1 MNSFVDTNVSIAYSF
16 LIDPL
21 NNHSRNAFSEYAN
34 IFWSELVKKEF
45 NKVFISKKEVL
56 VRFYKKLLNDLKQ
69 GNIFNLT
76 FNNIEKYVKQGNYR
90 KKDFNQIKGSLY
102 SFWDRYVDE
111 TFPSAD
117 LLENAINLCL
127 RDLRIMVYTKKA
139 ELENNLKL
147 TSKRHDTYSNL
158 KNKLRKKY
166 AAPEVLI
173 VDEWLTSE
181 DIDNDDISFLLDLM
195 EDRSDTKST
204 IFCTLYPYSQ
214 WNDKLK
220 RRVIG
225 QSVIDRIVHSAVI
238 IDCGTMNM
246 RAEKRKR

>member
-1 MNSFVDTNVSIAYSF
+1 MISSSAKQQ
-16 LIDPL
+16 LIKMKL
-21 NNHSRNAFSEYAN
+21 SEITDILERQN
-34 IFWSELVKKEF
+34 EIIEF
-45 NKVFISKKEVL
+45 TGMPFDE
-56 VRFYKKLLNDLKQ
+56 RM
-69 GNIFNLT
+69 
-76 FNNIEKYVKQGNYR
+76 EYVIN
-90 KKDFNQIKGSLY
+90 SLY
-102 SFWDRYVDE
+102 EIKHAKTILGLRKRARLKMPDACINDIIWEKRGLDKRKILDLASGNFVLTQSNVICMGPTGAGK
-111 TFPSAD
+111 TFMACAIAND
-117 LLENAINLCL
+117 AAINQGF
-127 RDLRIMVYTKKA
+127 VTKYIRMPDMLT
-139 ELENNLKL
+139 ELHQPETN
-147 TSKRHDTYSNL
+147 

>member
-1 MNSFVDTNVSIAYSF
+1 MVNFFNSIHN
-16 LIDPL
+16 
-21 NNHSRNAFSEYAN
+21 
-34 IFWSELVKKEF
+34 
-45 NKVFISKKEVL
+45 
-56 VRFYKKLLNDLKQ
+56 
-69 GNIFNLT
+69 
-76 FNNIEKYVKQGNYR
+76 
-90 KKDFNQIKGSLY
+90 
-102 SFWDRYVDE
+102 
-111 TFPSAD
+111 
-117 LLENAINLCL
+117 
-127 RDLRIMVYTKKA
+127 
-139 ELENNLKL
+139 
-147 TSKRHDTYSNL
+147 
-158 KNKLRKKY
+158 
-166 AAPEVLI
+166 
-173 VDEWLTSE
+173 EWLTSE

>member
-1 MNSFVDTNVSIAYSF
+1 MNYVIAIGTERYSLTVSY
-16 LIDPL
+16 
-21 NNHSRNAFSEYAN
+21 
-34 IFWSELVKKEF
+34 
-45 NKVFISKKEVL
+45 
-56 VRFYKKLLNDLKQ
+56 
-69 GNIFNLT
+69 
-76 FNNIEKYVKQGNYR
+76 
-90 KKDFNQIKGSLY
+90 
-102 SFWDRYVDE
+102 
-111 TFPSAD
+111 
-117 LLENAINLCL
+117 
-127 RDLRIMVYTKKA
+127 
-139 ELENNLKL
+139 
-147 TSKRHDTYSNL
+147 
-158 KNKLRKKY
+158 KLRKKY

>member
-1 MNSFVDTNVSIAYSF
+1 MISSSAKQQ
-16 LIDPL
+16 LIKMKL
-21 NNHSRNAFSEYAN
+21 SEITDILERQN
-34 IFWSELVKKEF
+34 GIIEF
-45 NKVFISKKEVL
+45 TGMPFDE
-56 VRFYKKLLNDLKQ
+56 RM
-69 GNIFNLT
+69 
-76 FNNIEKYVKQGNYR
+76 EYVIN
-90 KKDFNQIKGSLY
+90 SLY
-102 SFWDRYVDE
+102 NDIIWEKRGLDKRKILDLATGNFVLTQSNVICMGPTGAGK
-111 TFPSAD
+111 TFMACAIAND
-117 LLENAINLCL
+117 AAINQGF
-127 RDLRIMVYTKKA
+127 VTKYIRMPDMLT
-139 ELENNLKL
+139 ELHQPEAN
-147 TSKRHDTYSNL
+147 

-238 IDCGTMNM
+238 IDCGTLNM
-246 RAEKRKR
+246 RAKKRKS

>member
-76 FNNIEKYVKQGNYR
+76 FDDLEKYVKQGNYR

-102 SFWDRYVDE
+102 SFFFIYVDE

-158 KNKLRKKY
+158 KNKLRKNGVHYPDNEIILDAHDYNLKTSYDLDFVTFDKKCYNGAKLSDFSFHGVKY
-166 AAPEVLI
+166 KW
-173 VDEWLTSE
+173 DFT
-181 DIDNDDISFLLDLM
+181 F
-195 EDRSDTKST
+195 
-204 IFCTLYPYSQ
+204 
-214 WNDKLK
+214 
-220 RRVIG
+220 
-225 QSVIDRIVHSAVI
+225 
-238 IDCGTMNM
+238 
-246 RAEKRKR
+246 